1 MVSAVQLSHKRGQAP
16 PPLEV
21 GTAVELTRSGDDIA
35 KEMFSILTDEIE
47 PLKITASEWKRAE
60 RLIQSD
66 RQHDQTAASH
76 VLDKITRGTVR
87 QRNKRGKKAACLIL
101 HTLAGFTMEQLG
113 IVFNH
118 PKGHISRL
126 VREAAEEYRQATA
139 STAEPTLTPDQLLE
153 RLSVSRPLTFRDRHR
168 LKRMAER
175 IARKVL
181 TLSPEERA
189 YLFPFLQRVI

>member
-35 KEMFSILTDEIE
+35 KEMFTILTDEVE
-47 PLKITASEWKRAE
+47 PPQITAAEWKRAE

-66 RQHDQTAASH
+66 RAHDQTAASH

-87 QRNKRGKKAACLIL
+87 QRNKRAKKAACLIL

-113 IVFNH
+113 TVFNH

-139 STAEPTLTPDQLLE
+139 NPQDPTPTPDKILE
-153 RLSVSRPLTFRDRHR
+153 RLSVSRTLTYRDRFR

-189 YLFPFLQRVI
+189 YLSPFLQRVI

>member
-1 MVSAVQLSHKRGQAP
+1 MVSAVRLTHKRGQAP

-21 GTAVELTRSGDDIA
+21 GTAVELTRSGDDVARDIFA
-35 KEMFSILTDEIE
+35 ALTDETGAAAV
-47 PLKITASEWKRAE
+47 TAEEWKRAE
-60 RLIQSD
+60 RLILSE
-66 RQHDQTAASH
+66 RPGDQTAAGYI
-76 VLDKITRGTVR
+76 LDKITRGTVR
-87 QRNKRGKKAACLIL
+87 QRNKRAKKAACLIL

-139 STAEPTLTPDQLLE
+139 APTDPAPTPEQTVA
-153 RLSVSRPLTFRDRHR
+153 RLSIRRSLNFRDRHR

-181 TLSPEERA
+181 TLTPEERA
-189 YLFPFLQRVI
+189 FLVPFISHVI